1 MSNIESQE
9 DLNERVKVA
18 AFIGTLQAGYTA
30 FHYLRDIWRETTEKD
45 ALIGVS
51 MTGIGSG
58 KVLNYDT
65 KKAASLV
72 KRENTRV
79 SKLLGIN
86 PAARTT
92 TVKPAGT
99 TSLTLGTSSG
109 IHAWHNDYYI
119 RRVRV
124 GKNEA
129 IYTYLKLNH
138 PELVEDEYFRPHDTA
153 VISVPQKAPEGAIM
167 RTESPFDLL
176 ERVKKIAT
184 EWVRSGHRKGSN
196 SHNVS
201 ATISL
206 RENEWDSAGEW
217 MWENRKYYNG
227 LSVLPYNGGTYTQA
241 PFEDITKEKYNEMMK
256 SLTNVDLTKVV
267 ELDDNTD
274 LSGELACSGGQCEI
288 DVDLKSLEKNE
299 KETELSETQI

>member
-1 MSNIESQE
+1 
-9 DLNERVKVA
+9 
-18 AFIGTLQAGYTA
+18 
-30 FHYLRDIWRETTEKD
+30 
-45 ALIGVS
+45 
-51 MTGIGSG
+51 
-58 KVLNYDT
+58 
-65 KKAASLV
+65 
-72 KRENTRV
+72 
-79 SKLLGIN
+79 
-86 PAARTT
+86 
-92 TVKPAGT
+92 
-99 TSLTLGTSSG
+99 
-109 IHAWHNDYYI
+109 
-119 RRVRV
+119 
-124 GKNEA
+124 
-129 IYTYLKLNH
+129 
-138 PELVEDEYFRPHDTA
+138 
-153 VISVPQKAPEGAIM
+153 M